1 MEPPACP
8 ESISEPP
15 RLVFSSWPWAA
26 GNIRCCFSIFFSKK
40 PTSRKPSGIKSKSKK
55 LLQVI
60 LYLSTFQQEN
70 RCLRIFLKDFSISLL
85 QPSWS
90 SRKLT
95 KPLFFNW
102 SLLGL
107 VLKRLCHRQVP
118 HVGSHFTSSFVGFP
132 TLEKRRRKDAPNLSS
147 PILQRAK
154 GWNKP
159 FRETPHSDLEP
170 V

>member
-1 MEPPACP
+1 M
-8 ESISEPP
+8 P
-15 RLVFSSWPWAA
+15 RIH
-26 GNIRCCFSIFFSKK
+26 IRTSRVGLLKLAMSRRQYKIFFLELFSKK
-40 PTSRKPSGIKSKSKK
+40 PTSRKPSGIKSKSNK

-60 LYLSTFQQEN
+60 LYLSTFPKHFRARN
-70 RCLRIFLKDFSISLL
+70 FFLMDFSISLL

-90 SRKLT
+90 SRKFT
-95 KPLFFNW
+95 KTLFFNW

-147 PILQRAK
+147 PSPNVRRDKISRS
-154 GWNKP
+154 G
-159 FRETPHSDLEP
+159 EP
-170 V
+170 LTLTYT